1 MPYFCLIVKISV
13 NWLNGWIERLQCIV
27 NPLLKK
33 AGIDPEVLKS
43 YRPVSDLL
51 FLSKLT
57 ERVVDRRLFEH
68 MSLNNLHCM
77 YEHGYKKKMHS
88 TETLLLPLVNNT
100 LLSLDSNLA
109 VIWVLIDLSAAFDTV
124 DIDLQLQ
131 ILENEIGIFGTALT
145 WFKSFL
151 SSRKQ
156 RVLIE
161 KTVSESIDVQY
172 GVPQGSCLLYT
183 SDAADE

>member
-1 MPYFCLIVKISV
+1 MDGLKDS
-13 NWLNGWIERLQCIV
+13 IV

-33 AGIDPEVLKS
+33 AGIDPEVLKN

-77 YEHGYKKKMHS
+77 YEHGYKKMHS

-131 ILENEIGIFGTALT
+131 ILENEIGIFGTALS

-172 GVPQGSCLLYT
+172 GVPQ
-183 SDAADE
+183 